1 VWRYSDGV
9 ADCSRGACTRSGLA
23 KLLRGKHSILD
34 HAQRGHLADIER
46 CRGFRQ
52 SDLANWGPFPR
63 AGFLCRLDVRAECPD
78 PGGDPG
84 KPRESIQGL
93 HNHYRRPG
101 QGPHGWTLVPA
112 WTPLGSR
119 QAIISTRTRKMRHG
133 ASHDRYCA
141 TANCFHTVW
150 LIYARIDGVAGR

>member
-84 KPRESIQGL
+84 SLASPFKGSTTITDAQAKDLMDGRWYFNIHTRANLDGEI
-93 HNHYRRPG
+93 RG
-101 QGPHGWTLVPA
+101 QIV
-112 WTPLGSR
+112 R
-119 QAIISTRTRKMRHG
+119 
-133 ASHDRYCA
+133 
-141 TANCFHTVW
+141 
-150 LIYARIDGVAGR
+150 IY